1 MDTLKVMCG
10 ICVHIFH
17 RLFKQSTIS
26 FIFPDIGTAVDLP
39 WPWESA

>member
-17 RLFKQSTIS
+17 RLFKQSTICLV
-26 FIFPDIGTAVDLP
+26 FPDIGTAVDLP